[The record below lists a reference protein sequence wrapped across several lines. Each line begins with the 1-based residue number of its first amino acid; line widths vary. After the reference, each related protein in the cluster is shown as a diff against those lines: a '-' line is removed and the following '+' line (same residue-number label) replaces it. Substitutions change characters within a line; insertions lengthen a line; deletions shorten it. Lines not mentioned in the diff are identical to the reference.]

1 MKNRRFPYGYEMQNG
16 QIVICRAEA
25 ETVKHIFN
33 QYLSGANLKEIAESL
48 TGRRVEFLPG
58 EYGWNKSRIKRMIED
73 SRYVGDQTYPSIIDV
88 DTFREANSE
97 KDSRRNYTVSTVTAE
112 NKRLISKVICGECGG
127 RLFHRTDST
136 QKHRETWHCQR
147 ENCKIGIPMTI
158 SELEKEIVSIINRL
172 IADPALAEHTESETF
187 GEPALEIK
195 KMENEIE
202 RKLEAL
208 DFNKSELQDLILQ
221 CASKKYDDYKSVR
234 HITDILKA
242 DFEQSSPLSSY
253 SPELF
258 DRTVATVILNS
269 NKAVSLKL
277 KNNTIV
283 GKEPQSYDNSSTDR
297 DQNGQSDTTETRIF
311 R

>member
-25 ETVKHIFN
+25 KTVKYIFSEYIKGSN
-33 QYLSGANLKEIAESL
+33 LSKIS
-48 TGRRVEFLPG
+48 EFLTNCKTEYLPG
-58 EYGWNKSRIKRMIED
+58 KYAWNKSRVKRIIED
-73 SRYVGDQTYPSIIDV
+73 KRYLGDDTYSTIIDS
-88 DTFREANSE
+88 DTFRKANNE
-97 KDSRRNYTVSTVTAE
+97 KSNRRTNMTPVVCAE
-112 NKRLISKVICGECGG
+112 NKPLVRSVICGKCGEK
-127 RLFHRTDST
+127 LFHVTDNT
-136 QKHRETWHCQR
+136 QKHHEKWY
-147 ENCKIGIPMTI
+147 CKSKSCKYGIPMTI
-158 SELEKEIVSIINRL
+158 SELEKEITSIFNRL
-172 IADPALAEHTESETF
+172 IANPTLAEHTDTEISA
-187 GEPALEIK
+187 EPSLEIT

-208 DFNKSELQDLILQ
+208 DFNKSELQDMILL

-234 HITDILKA
+234 HITDRLKA

-269 NKAVSLKL
+269 DKAVSLKL
-277 KNNTIV
+277 KNNTII
-283 GKEPQSYDNSSTDR
+283 GKEPQSYDKPSTDR
-297 DQNGQSDTTETRIF
+297 DQNGQSDTAETRIF

>member
-16 QIVICRAEA
+16 QIIICHTEA
-25 ETVKHIFN
+25 ETIKYIFSE
-33 QYLSGANLKEIAESL
+33 YIKGSNLNEIS
-48 TGRRVEFLPG
+48 EFLTNRKTEYLPG
-58 EYGWNKSRIKRMIED
+58 KYTWNKSRVKRIIED
-73 SRYVGDQTYPSIIDV
+73 SRYLGDDTYSAIIDS
-88 DTFREANSE
+88 DTFRKANNE
-97 KDSRRNYTVSTVTAE
+97 KSNRRTNMTPVVCAE
-112 NKRLISKVICGECGG
+112 NKPLVRSVICGKCGEK
-127 RLFHRTDST
+127 LFHVTDNT
-136 QKHRETWHCQR
+136 QKHHEKWY
-147 ENCKIGIPMTI
+147 CKSKSCKYGIPMTI
-158 SELEKEIVSIINRL
+158 SELEKEITSIFNRL
-172 IADPALAEHTESETF
+172 IAEPTLAEHTDSEISA
-187 GEPALEIK
+187 EPSLEIT

-208 DFNKSELQDLILQ
+208 DFNKTELQDLILQ

-234 HITDILKA
+234 HITDRLKA

-277 KNNTIV
+277 KNNTII
-283 GKEPQSYDNSSTDR
+283 GKEPQSYDKPSTDR
-297 DQNGQSDTTETRIF
+297 DQNGQSDTAETRIF

>member
-187 GEPALEIK
+187 GEPALEIT

-208 DFNKSELQDLILQ
+208 DFNKSELQDMILQ
-221 CASKKYDDYKSVR
+221 CASKKYDAYKSVS
-234 HITDILKA
+234 HITDRLKA

-258 DRTVATVILNS
+258 DRTVYAVILKS
-269 NKAVSLKL
+269 NKTVSLKL
-277 KNNTIV
+277 KNNTII
-283 GKEPQSYDNSSTDR
+283 GKEQQSYDNPSTDR
-297 DQNGQSDTTETRIF
+297 DQNGQSDTAETRIF

>member
-73 SRYVGDQTYPSIIDV
+73 SRYVGDQTYPSIIDEN
-88 DTFREANSE
+88 TFRKANSE
-97 KDSRRNYTVSTVTAE
+97 KNSRRNYTVSTVTAE
-112 NKRLISKVICGECGG
+112 NKRLIGKVICGECGG
-127 RLFHRTDST
+127 SLFHRTDST
-136 QKHRETWHCQR
+136 QKHREKWHCQR
-147 ENCKIGIPMTI
+147 ESCKFGIPMTI
-158 SELEKEIVSIINRL
+158 SELEKEITSIINRL
-172 IADPALAEHTESETF
+172 IADPALAEHTESEISA
-187 GEPALEIK
+187 EPALEIT

-221 CASKKYDDYKSVR
+221 CASKKYDNYKSVK
-234 HITDILKA
+234 HITDRLKA

-258 DRTVATVILNS
+258 DRTVDAVIIKS
-269 NKAVSLKL
+269 NKVVSLKL

-297 DQNGQSDTTETRIF
+297 DQNGQDNTAETRIF